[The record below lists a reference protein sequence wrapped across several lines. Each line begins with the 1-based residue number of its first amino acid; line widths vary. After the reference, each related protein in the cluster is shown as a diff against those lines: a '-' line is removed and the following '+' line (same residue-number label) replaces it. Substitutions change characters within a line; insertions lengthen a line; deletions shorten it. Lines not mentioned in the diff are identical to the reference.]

1 MATETPQAVGSKTS
15 LHMFIADQLT
25 ATNENVMIV
34 AAIEEYCLGL
44 PDQKAVFDFLRPG
57 LGSRIADVRSS
68 QERSTLN
75 EASRDANGA
84 GGAGDYRGVDGDPL
98 PIPEPGILDMRW
110 LERPIQP
117 HGIDAVMGVK
127 VHTTWG
133 TASVEVHQECARYY
147 RGLSATYESKATR
160 HDRAVAMIRAAG
172 KTCLEQVDGVTHF
185 DLEEPLEGAT
195 DFE

>member
-1 MATETPQAVGSKTS
+1 MVTETPLAVGSKTS

-25 ATNENVMIV
+25 ATNENVVIV

-68 QERSTLN
+68 QERSTLH

-98 PIPEPGILDMRW
+98 PIPEPGILEMRW
-110 LERPIQP
+110 R
-117 HGIDAVMGVK
+117 
-127 VHTTWG
+127 
-133 TASVEVHQECARYY
+133 ARKK
-147 RGLSATYESKATR
+147 E
-160 HDRAVAMIRAAG
+160 
-172 KTCLEQVDGVTHF
+172 
-185 DLEEPLEGAT
+185 
-195 DFE
+195 